1 MIGICANVQPSLS
14 PQQKL
19 DHIEGL
25 DDTPDK
31 GKKKKKGQLSK
42 SDVSSDSDA
51 YSGTPGEQM
60 SDSGV
65 SSVDVD
71 MGKDLPM
78 SSKAKIKAKGK
89 YREQSSVKDKDN
101 IRLCGLCNTRHG
113 KGICYMTEDSTNL
126 VEYREMLLNH
136 ASDEPWPVRVWT
148 SPHMVSSKILMCILE
163 SCHRCHREDAC

>member
-1 MIGICANVQPSLS
+1 MISICANVQPSLS

-25 DDTPDK
+25 EDTPDK

-71 MGKDLPM
+71 MDKDLPM
-78 SSKAKIKAKGK
+78 SSKTKIKAKGNNK
-89 YREQSSVKDKDN
+89 PGRMDER
-101 IRLCGLCNTRHG
+101 IP
-113 KGICYMTEDSTNL
+113 
-126 VEYREMLLNH
+126 
-136 ASDEPWPVRVWT
+136 SDGDPGPTFIGPRIAR
-148 SPHMVSSKILMCILE
+148 P
-163 SCHRCHREDAC
+163 